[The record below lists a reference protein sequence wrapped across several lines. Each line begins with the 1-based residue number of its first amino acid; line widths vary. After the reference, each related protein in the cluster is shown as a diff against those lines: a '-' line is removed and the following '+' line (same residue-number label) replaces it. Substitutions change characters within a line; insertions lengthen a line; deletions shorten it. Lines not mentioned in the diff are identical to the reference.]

1 MSFRIF
7 GTDIILSPLFVA
19 LLCVLLL
26 IDTTGLML
34 SGLICAL
41 LHESGHLCAMQICG
55 VTIEK
60 IVFYPCGIDIR
71 REKSKTSYKKDL
83 CISVGGCIVNLIT
96 ACVCYPFLNKNF
108 VFSIFISSIALC
120 IFNMIP
126 IRGLDGE
133 QALKYLLLMKYPP
146 NTVIKVTNIIS
157 IVSVVLLFAICVC
170 LWVSLKLSPLLL
182 VCAVYLFIITIMQ
195 IRLK

>member
-41 LHESGHLCAMQICG
+41 LHESGHLCAMKICG
-55 VTIEK
+55 DTIEK
-60 IVFYPCGIDIR
+60 ILFYPCGIDIR

-96 ACVCYPFLNKNF
+96 ACVCYPFLNKHF

-120 IFNMIP
+120 IFNMLP